1 MNNTFQYLLVVI
13 YFVIFLNGSGCTDL
27 AITLD
32 NLIKLGYS
40 EDDFNPLFVEE
51 LNDIKKNPDLKK
63 KDKFYARLRSG
74 QWFALRQQVEY
85 ESSELGLK
93 RVVGVLPVN
102 PFFGGIFTPSVSEIE
117 LADNIC
123 EALMEM
129 RNKGLADKIG
139 LKIAKD
145 GLIRQK
151 FCEEAAALY
160 FNGLRQRPMTVSQK
174 QNEAEQLGTIEY
186 LDSSIDLIPSS
197 VKLPMKN
204 LGAIP
209 KTGGKFGLTGY
220 QEAELI
226 AKQTLIR
233 NFVHVVKLLHLDTLR
248 RDPLRLREYFPGT
261 ITQIRH
267 ALDTDNPEIVAARL
281 LQLGPTSDL
290 IEEFINNH
298 RGRRDLL
305 LMKAP
310 KTPKGKQ
317 FTRTKN
323 DELFELISN
332 TDFSSTTFKV
342 LESLAYKHVA
352 LTPMIRS
359 TLQQLFEFIEK
370 NRDSGNDLFVPNIVS
385 TINLLPELVKAE
397 MRVFFE
403 LNSKTNSE
411 RINTIEKVK
420 SMIKNLQPVVRT
432 FNNFDEEEIKLQI
445 KDTVSSQNELNY
457 YSRAISRIIL
467 TMLERRKMKI
477 KEEDPEEI
485 VLLSNEPS
493 VSLNSLIDIL
503 KSMNNKSLSAIV
515 NHIEKVVP
523 NFTNK
528 SMYSEATP
536 QQKQEILA
544 LVKIPTSPEISKQLF
559 SEPILRSLLSEAI
572 PNQGGLLDRFVKGF
586 YILMGETG
594 VRLQS
599 YLRNGY
605 DTQNLDHFDIQ
616 KKRVFAE
623 DNLRH
628 NSVQWLQT
636 ISNLFDDTLFNYELA
651 TRRLIQY
658 MKECKLGIKFGSNE
672 KDLEKN
678 VSEISKEYLQKLL
691 DNMDQIKFTERKI
704 NALFLGE
711 KGNLLILPNRRHHL
725 INYMFNK
732 DGDSLFK
739 ILNDGKHYQVLL
751 NIIELLEEIQLPK
764 KEEVEIDGPYW
775 DRTKNEWVNAE
786 KLMKNEVEVK
796 VEPQK
801 VTDLPITREQEWER
815 IALFSKW
822 SDFVK
827 GIPIEFIPHGYKFS
841 FGLYS
846 NFINFCQRG
855 IREIAYRL
863 IVRDKGTNTEPEG
876 KYWEYLPR
884 NRYSVVIK
892 ADNSKDREEKV
903 LSFCNA
909 VYISIYG
916 EKGVP
921 DEYKKE
927 LPRTWSKETD
937 KYEKELFITPQ
948 EKQKNKRYILDD
960 VNEQWE
966 FIAKEARKP
975 GILMAPNLPTDS
987 SLLGDVWRNLYIE
1000 KQLAT
1005 SSVDKVEDKIS
1016 ILSIMC
1022 VEALNALKL
1031 KKNYYGQEL
1040 YKIVCDSEDAISTFC
1055 HDTARRWFKEWP
1067 SEITEEI
1074 LLMKQSSDDRES
1086 RESLAKSFDR
1096 SYLKKH
1102 KSKPEEIRPGYLTT
1116 KKVVSPVILEDFGRT
1131 LKQKKKLLLTEIPEE
1146 LGDEKKLPTGNRKK
1160 RISGLDSEAKSS
1172 SAQSNESRQAD
1183 RHRSKIQGGISKEVM
1198 DIIGNIN

>member
-1 MNNTFQYLLVVI
+1 MNHTFKYLFIVI
-13 YFVIFLNGSGCTDL
+13 CFVIFLNGNECADL
-27 AITLD
+27 VLTLD

-63 KDKFYARLRSG
+63 KDKFYTRLRSG

-93 RVVGVLPVN
+93 RVVGALPVN
-102 PFFGGIFTPSVSEIE
+102 PFVGGIFTPSISEIE

-129 RNKGLADKIG
+129 RSKGLADKIG

-145 GLIRQK
+145 GIIRQK

-174 QNEAEQLGTIEY
+174 QNEAEKLGIIEY
-186 LDSSIDLIPSS
+186 LDSSIDFIPGSL
-197 VKLPMKN
+197 KLPVRD
-204 LGAIP
+204 LGARP
-209 KTGGKFGLTGY
+209 KVGGRFSGLTNY

-233 NFVHVVKLLHLDTLR
+233 NFVHIVKLLHLDTLR
-248 RDPLRLREYFPGT
+248 KDPLRLREYFPGT
-261 ITQIRH
+261 ISQIRH
-267 ALDTDNPEIVAARL
+267 ALDSDNPEIVAARL
-281 LQLGPTSDL
+281 LQLGPTSDV

-305 LMKAP
+305 LMKVP
-310 KTPKGKQ
+310 KKQKGRFSIRTP
-317 FTRTKN
+317 N
-323 DELFELISN
+323 DDLSDLVSN
-332 TDFSSTTFKV
+332 ADFSNISLKT
-342 LESLAYKHVA
+342 LENLAYKHVA
-352 LTPMIRS
+352 LTPMIKS
-359 TLQQLFEFIEK
+359 AVKQLFEFIEK
-370 NRDSGNDLFVPNIVS
+370 ERDDDNNLFVPNIVS
-385 TINLLPELVKAE
+385 IINLLPELVKAE
-397 MRVFFE
+397 LKVFLE
-403 LNSKTNSE
+403 LNSKKSTE
-411 RINTIEKVK
+411 RINTIEKIK

-432 FNNFDEEEIKLQI
+432 FNNFDEEEIKAQI
-445 KDTVSSQNELNY
+445 KDTVGSQNELNY
-457 YSRAISRIIL
+457 YSRTISRIIL

-477 KEEDPEEI
+477 KENDPDEI

-493 VSLNSLIDIL
+493 VSLKSLIDIF
-503 KSMNNKSLSAIV
+503 KTMNNKSLAAIV
-515 NHIEKVVP
+515 EHIEKVVP

-528 SMYSEATP
+528 NMHSEATP

-544 LVKIPTSPEISKQLF
+544 LIKIPASPEISKQLF
-559 SEPILRSLLSEAI
+559 SESILRSLLVEAI

-594 VRLQS
+594 VRLQL

-605 DTQNLDHFDIQ
+605 DTQNLEGEIQ
-616 KKRVFAE
+616 RRRVFPE

-628 NSVQWLQT
+628 NSVHWLEAIT
-636 ISNLFDDTLFNYELA
+636 SLLDDTLFNYELA
-651 TRRLIQY
+651 TRRLLQY
-658 MKECKLGIKFGSNE
+658 LKECKLGIKFGSSE
-672 KDLEKN
+672 QDLKKT
-678 VSEISKEYLQKLL
+678 VSEIDKGYLQKLL
-691 DNMDQIKFTERKI
+691 DNMDQIKLTERKI

-711 KGNLLILPNRRHHL
+711 KGNSLILPNRRHHL
-725 INYMFNK
+725 INYIFNK
-732 DGDSLFK
+732 DGDSLYR
-739 ILNDGKHYQVLL
+739 ILIERKHYQVLL
-751 NIIELLEEIQLPK
+751 NIVELLEEIQLPK
-764 KEEVEIDGPYW
+764 KEEVEIEGPYW
-775 DRTKNEWVNAE
+775 DRTKNEWVNAD

-822 SDFVK
+822 SEFVK

-884 NRYSVVIK
+884 NKYSVVIK

-937 KYEKELFITPQ
+937 KYEKEQFITPQ
-948 EKQKNKRYILDD
+948 EKQKNKCLILDN
-960 VNEQWE
+960 VNEQWA

-1022 VEALNALKL
+1022 VEALNTLKL

-1040 YKIVCDSEDAISTFC
+1040 YKIVYDNEDSISTFC
-1055 HDTARRWFKEWP
+1055 HDSARRWFKEWP
-1067 SEITEEI
+1067 SEVSEEI
-1074 LLMKQSSDDRES
+1074 LLMRKSTDSRGS
-1086 RESLAKSFDR
+1086 RERLMKSFDR
-1096 SYLKKH
+1096 SYLKKKKV
-1102 KSKPEEIRPGYLTT
+1102 KSEEIRPGYSTT
-1116 KKVVSPVILEDFGRT
+1116 KKTISPIVLEDFGKT
-1131 LKQKKKLLLTEIPEE
+1131 LKEKKKVLSTDIPAE
-1146 LGDEKKLPTGNRKK
+1146 LDDKNNPIRNGKNRTHN
-1160 RISGLDSEAKSS
+1160 LDNEATYSS
-1172 SAQSNESRQAD
+1172 TYENTPED
-1183 RHRSKIQGGISKEVM
+1183 TKNSKIKNKISKEVL